1 MNPTILVLAAG
12 MSTRYGRSKQL
23 EPLGPSGETLVDYAV
38 FDALRAGFSRVVLVI
53 REELEE
59 AFRKEVLP
67 RWPRELEVLF
77 HRQRM
82 DDLPVSGLGDEV
94 GALIRVREKP
104 WGTAHAV
111 LTARPLL
118 PGAFVVLNADD
129 FYGPSAY
136 ARAMAFL
143 REEAPGRVAGNGRPV
158 FALVAYTLRET
169 LSRHGGVNRGLC
181 RVSEDGWLQEVREV
195 LDLHPE
201 EGEVRGRTLGG
212 GAVSL
217 TGEEPIST
225 NFWVFTPEVF
235 PLLEEGF
242 RAFLARELEEGGPG
256 LAGGGSEFLIP
267 TEVNRLLQEGA
278 VRVQV
283 PRATDPFF
291 GITHPQDR
299 EGVVRGLGRL
309 ARDGCYPDPLWEES
323 CN

>member
-12 MSTRYGRSKQL
+12 MSTRYGRPKQL

-38 FDALRAGFSRVVLVI
+38 FDALRAGFSRLVLVI
-53 REELEE
+53 REELEQ
-59 AFRKEVLP
+59 AFRDEVLP
-67 RWPRELEVLF
+67 RWPRKLEVLF
-77 HRQRM
+77 HRQRT
-82 DDLPVSGLGDEV
+82 DDLPVSGLGYKEE
-94 GALIRVREKP
+94 ALIRAREKP

-118 PGAFVVLNADD
+118 PGPFVVLNADD

-136 ARAMAFL
+136 GRAMAFV
-143 REEAPGRVAGNGRPV
+143 REEAPGGVSGNDPPV

-181 RVSEDGWLQEVREV
+181 RVDDRGWLEEVREV
-195 LDLHPE
+195 LDLRPDH
-201 EGEVRGRTLGG
+201 GEIRGRTLGG
-212 GAVSL
+212 RTVSL

-235 PLLEEGF
+235 PFLEKGLREFLVREAEG
-242 RAFLARELEEGGPG
+242 AGAGTEGGDG
-256 LAGGGSEFLIP
+256 EFLIP
-267 TEVNRLLQEGA
+267 TEVNRLLQERA
-278 VRVQV
+278 VRVRV

-299 EGVVRGLGRL
+299 EGVVRGLGEL
-309 ARDGCYPDPLWEES
+309 AREGRYPDPLWEGS
-323 CN
+323 CS